1 MSIPMGMVED
11 HTDGLIEMMPTGIQ
25 LMAQKW
31 SEDKIFGFGKYL
43 ENLMKSE

>member
-1 MSIPMGMVED
+1 
-11 HTDGLIEMMPTGIQ
+11 MPTGIQ

-43 ENLMKSE
+43 EKLLA